1 MLWMTDDV
9 MLPGSCENIDWM
21 KHLFA
26 IDFRSINAPSWCNF
40 LQTTIIDMDN
50 ACSTADCKAKAD
62 DSAAAESSASSNS
75 GVVPMS
81 NSSQPTE
88 AKADVAEPSAETFVC
103 TVSALNS
110 RLFKISVNADMTV
123 D

>member
-1 MLWMTDDV
+1 
-9 MLPGSCENIDWM
+9 
-21 KHLFA
+21 
-26 IDFRSINAPSWCNF
+26 
-40 LQTTIIDMDN
+40 
-50 ACSTADCKAKAD
+50 
-62 DSAAAESSASSNS
+62 
-75 GVVPMS
+75 MS

-123 D
+123 DEVWKIIIQNGGGNDKTIKNAYLFQPNRALLLKDTSRTLRSYEISKSCRIEMIPRPRT